1 MAAAPN
7 RSSQWDASDYGR
19 NGAFVPALGLPVVE
33 LLAPRPGE
41 AILDLGCGD
50 GTLTQALVDAGAR
63 VTAVDASPAMVAAA
77 KARGI
82 DAEQADGEQLAFDGL
97 FDAVFSNAALHWMLD
112 GPAVARGVF
121 RALKPGGRFVG
132 EMGGAGNVQQLRGAL
147 NAELEAWGYALPKH
161 DLQWYPT
168 IKDFSAVYA
177 ALGFVAIDARLID
190 RPTPLPAGPEG
201 WFRTFRS
208 GLMDVLAVP
217 TENRESIFTAAATRV
232 PTAMQ
237 GEDGM
242 WRADYVRL
250 RFAMRKP
257 D

>member
-1 MAAAPN
+1 MIETN

-19 NGAFVPALGLPVVE
+19 NGAFVPTLGLPVVA

-50 GTLTQALVDAGAR
+50 GALTGALIDAGAD
-63 VTAVDASPAMVAAA
+63 VTAVDASEDMVAAA
-77 KARGI
+77 RTRGI
-82 DAEQADGEQLAFDGL
+82 AAERMDAQALGFDAA

-112 GPAVARGVF
+112 GAAVAAGVF
-121 RALKPGGRFVG
+121 RALRPGGRFVG
-132 EMGGAGNVQQLRGAL
+132 EMGGFGNVRRMREAL
-147 NAELEAWGYALPKH
+147 GAELTARGYALPEQ
-161 DLQWYPT
+161 DMQWYPSVG
-168 IKDFSAVYA
+168 DFSALYA
-177 ALGFVAIDARLID
+177 AAGFVAIDARLID

-208 GLMDVLAVP
+208 GLLDVVGVP
-217 TENRESIFTAAATRV
+217 AAERDELMTAAAARL
-232 PTAMQ
+232 PAAMR
-237 GEDGM
+237 GADDI

-250 RFAMRKP
+250 RFSMRKP